1 MSEVGNKNGTWL
13 ALTGLV
19 ENATV
24 EFHERGNDGPWEVKV
39 GTGILGRETR
49 RHLKKASKAEAS

>member
-1 MSEVGNKNGTWL
+1 MSEAGNKNDTWS

-24 EFHERGNDGPWEVKV
+24 EFHERANDGPWEVKV

-49 RHLKKASKAEAS
+49 RHLKKGGI